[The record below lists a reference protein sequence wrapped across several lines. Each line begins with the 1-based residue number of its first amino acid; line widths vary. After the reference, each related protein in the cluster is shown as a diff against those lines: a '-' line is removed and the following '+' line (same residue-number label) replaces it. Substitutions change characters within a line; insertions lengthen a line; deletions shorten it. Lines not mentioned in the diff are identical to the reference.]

1 MNNTHNHSI
10 RIATAV
16 LALALSGGAFAQTAG
31 NPTSNEPATAA
42 AKNDSA
48 QPVSDTWITTKV
60 KTELLASSEVSG
72 TDIKVETVN
81 GVVKLSGTANKAQA
95 EKAKSIAH
103 NIDGVKSVDTS
114 GLMGGKSAKK

>member
-1 MNNTHNHSI
+1 MKSI
-10 RIATAV
+10 RYAVAV
-16 LALALSGGAFAQTAG
+16 LALTVSTATFAQTTGAPTG
-31 NPTSNEPATAA
+31 NDPATAA
-42 AKNDSA
+42 AQNDSA

-81 GVVKLSGTANKAQA
+81 GTVKLSGMATKAQA
-95 EKAKSIAH
+95 DKAASIAR

-114 GLMGGKSAKK
+114 GLTGAKNAKK